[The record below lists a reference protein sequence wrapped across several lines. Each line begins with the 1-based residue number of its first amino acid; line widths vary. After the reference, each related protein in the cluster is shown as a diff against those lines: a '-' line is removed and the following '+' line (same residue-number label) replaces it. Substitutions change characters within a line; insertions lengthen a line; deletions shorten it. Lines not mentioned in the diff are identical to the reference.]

1 MERVIS
7 GVMAIPIV
15 LGIILYGHPGLF
27 FFLIASIV
35 LIAAHE
41 YFSLIAKTGV
51 SCFPVEGLVL
61 SFLLLV
67 VGFFIPQFL
76 MLFGIFIPLTLFV
89 VWCFRGKNVHVALD
103 SISYTLFGIL
113 YTAGLGGY
121 FLLISNLE
129 GGRQMIV
136 FILLFVWAGDSAAF
150 YVGRKLGERKLLEV
164 VSPNKTIVG
173 AVANVMGTL
182 IASLLASSL
191 FFNEIPLIH
200 CLIVAFICG
209 IIGQFGDLAESLIK
223 RNCQVKDSGT
233 LIPGHGG
240 VLDRIDS
247 LLYVGP
253 AFYCYYQVFLTA

>member
-7 GVMAIPIV
+7 GVIAIPIV
-15 LGIILYGHPGLF
+15 LGIILYGHLGLF

-35 LIAAHE
+35 LIAGHE
-41 YFSLIAKTGV
+41 YFSMVANAGV
-51 SCFPVEGLVL
+51 SGFPIEGLVL

-67 VGFFIPQFL
+67 TWFFIPQFL
-76 MLFGIFIPLTLFV
+76 TLFGIFIPLTLFI
-89 VWCFRGKNVHVALD
+89 VWCFREKNVRVALD

-150 YVGRKLGERKLLEV
+150 YVGRKMGERKLLEV
-164 VSPNKTIVG
+164 VSPNKTIEG

-182 IASLLASSL
+182 IAALLASSL

-247 LLYVGP
+247 LLFVAP
-253 AFYCYYQVFLTA
+253 AFYCYYQIFLAA

>member
-7 GVMAIPIV
+7 GVIAIPIA

-41 YFSLIAKTGV
+41 YFSMIANAGV
-51 SCFPVEGLVL
+51 SGFPIEGLVL
-61 SFLLLV
+61 SFLLLATW
-67 VGFFIPQFL
+67 FFIPQFL
-76 MLFGIFIPLTLFV
+76 SLFGIFIPLTLFI
-89 VWCFRGKNVHVALD
+89 VWCFREKNVRVALD

-150 YVGRKLGERKLLEV
+150 YIGRKLGERKLLEV
-164 VSPNKTIVG
+164 VSPNKTIAG
-173 AVANVMGTL
+173 AIANVMGTL
-182 IASLLASSL
+182 IAALLASNL
-191 FFNEIPLIH
+191 FFDEIPLIH

-247 LLYVGP
+247 LLFVGP

>member
-1 MERVIS
+1 F
-7 GVMAIPIV
+7 
-15 LGIILYGHPGLF
+15 L
-27 FFLIASIV
+27 LIASIV

-41 YFSLIAKTGV
+41 YFSMIANAGI
-51 SCFPVEGLVL
+51 SGFPIEGLVL
-61 SFLLLV
+61 SFLLLATW
-67 VGFFIPQFL
+67 FFIPQFL
-76 MLFGIFIPLTLFV
+76 SLFGVFIPLTLFI
-89 VWCFRGKNVHVALD
+89 VWCFREKNVRVALD

-129 GGRQMIV
+129 GGRQMLV
-136 FILLFVWAGDSAAF
+136 FILLFVWVGDSAAF

-164 VSPNKTIVG
+164 VSPNKTIAG

-182 IASLLASSL
+182 IAALLASSL

-223 RNCQVKDSGT
+223 RNCRVKDSGT

-247 LLYVGP
+247 LLFVGP
-253 AFYCYYQVFLTA
+253 AFYCYYQVFLAA

>member
-1 MERVIS
+1 LDRVIS
-7 GVMAIPIV
+7 GIIIIPIV
-15 LGIILYGHPGLF
+15 LGIILYGHLGLF

-35 LIAAHE
+35 LIATHE
-41 YFSLIAKTGV
+41 YFSMIANAGISGFTI
-51 SCFPVEGLVL
+51 EGLGL
-61 SFLLLV
+61 SFLLLAI
-67 VGFFIPQFL
+67 GFFCPTFL
-76 MLFGIFIPLTLFV
+76 PLLGVLIPLTLFI
-89 VWCFRGKNVHVALD
+89 VWCLREKNVHLALD

-121 FLLISNLE
+121 FLLISHLE

-150 YVGRKLGERKLLEV
+150 YVGRKLGERKLLEL
-164 VSPNKTIVG
+164 VSPNKTIAG
-173 AVANVMGTL
+173 AVANVIGTL
-182 IASLLASSL
+182 IAALLASSL

-200 CLIVAFICG
+200 CLIAAFICG

-223 RNCQVKDSGT
+223 RNCRVKDSGT

-247 LLYVGP
+247 LLFAGP
-253 AFYCYYQVFLTA
+253 AFYCYYQIFLAV

>member
-1 MERVIS
+1 LERVIS
-7 GVMAIPIV
+7 GVIAIPIV
-15 LGIILYGHPGLF
+15 LGVILYGHPGLF
-27 FFLIASIV
+27 FFLISSIV

-41 YFSLIAKTGV
+41 YFSMIVNAGV
-51 SCFPVEGLVL
+51 SGFPVEGLVL
-61 SFLLLV
+61 SFLLLAI
-67 VGFFIPQFL
+67 GFFIPQFL
-76 MLFGIFIPLTLFV
+76 SLLGIFIPLTLFM
-89 VWCFRGKNVHVALD
+89 VWCFRGGNVRVALD

-121 FLLISNLE
+121 LLLISNLE
-129 GGRQMIV
+129 GGRQIIV

-150 YVGRKLGERKLLEV
+150 YVGRKFGERKLLEV
-164 VSPNKTIVG
+164 VSPNKTIAG

-182 IASLLASSL
+182 IAALLASSL
-191 FFNEIPLIH
+191 FFNEISLIH

-209 IIGQFGDLAESLIK
+209 IIGQIGDLLESLIK

-247 LLYVGP
+247 LLFVCP

>member
-7 GVMAIPIV
+7 GVIAIPIV

-27 FFLIASIV
+27 FLLIVSIV

-41 YFSLIAKTGV
+41 YFSMIANAGI
-51 SCFPVEGLVL
+51 SGFPIEGLVL
-61 SFLLLV
+61 SFLLLAI
-67 VGFFIPQFL
+67 GFFIPQFL
-76 MLFGIFIPLTLFV
+76 SLFGVFIPLTLFI
-89 VWCFRGKNVHVALD
+89 VWCYREKNVRVALD

-121 FLLISNLE
+121 FLLISKLE
-129 GGRQMIV
+129 GGRQIIV
-136 FILLFVWAGDSAAF
+136 FILLLVWAGDSAAF
-150 YVGRKLGERKLLEV
+150 YVGRKFEEHKLLEV
-164 VSPNKTIVG
+164 VSPNKTIEG

-182 IASLLASSL
+182 IAALLASSL

-247 LLYVGP
+247 LLFVAP
-253 AFYCYYQVFLTA
+253 AFYCYYQIFLAA

>member
-1 MERVIS
+1 LERVIS
-7 GVMAIPIV
+7 GIIAIPIV
-15 LGIILYGHPGLF
+15 LGIILYGHLGLF

-35 LIAAHE
+35 LIATHE
-41 YFSLIAKTGV
+41 YFSMIANAGI
-51 SCFPVEGLVL
+51 SGFPIEGLSL
-61 SFLLLV
+61 SFLFLAI
-67 VGFFIPQFL
+67 GFFFPTFL
-76 MLFGIFIPLTLFV
+76 PLLGVLIPLTLFI
-89 VWCFRGKNVHVALD
+89 VWCLREKNVHVALD

-121 FLLISNLE
+121 FLLISHLE

-150 YVGRKLGERKLLEV
+150 YVGRKLGERKLLEL
-164 VSPNKTIVG
+164 VSPNKTIAG
-173 AVANVMGTL
+173 AVANVIGTL
-182 IASLLASSL
+182 IAALLASNL

-223 RNCQVKDSGT
+223 RNCRVKDSGT

-247 LLYVGP
+247 LLFVSP
-253 AFYCYYQVFLTA
+253 AFYCYHQVFLAA

>member
-1 MERVIS
+1 LERVIS

-41 YFSLIAKTGV
+41 YFSMIAKTGV

-164 VSPNKTIVG
+164 VSPKKTIVG

>member
-7 GVMAIPIV
+7 GVIAIPIV
-15 LGIILYGHPGLF
+15 LGIILYGHPSLF

-35 LIAAHE
+35 LIATHE
-41 YFSLIAKTGV
+41 YFSMIANAGV
-51 SCFPVEGLVL
+51 CGFPIQGLVL
-61 SFLLLV
+61 SSFLLGV
-67 VGFFIPQFL
+67 VFFIPKFL
-76 MLFGIFIPLTLFV
+76 SLFGVFIPLTLFI
-89 VWCFRGKNVHVALD
+89 VWCLREKNVRVALD

-136 FILLFVWAGDSAAF
+136 FILLFVWAGDTAAF
-150 YVGRKLGERKLLEV
+150 YVGRKLGDRKLLEV
-164 VSPNKTIVG
+164 VSPNKTIAG
-173 AVANVMGTL
+173 AIANVMGTL
-182 IASLLASSL
+182 IAALLASSL

-247 LLYVGP
+247 LLFVGP
-253 AFYCYYQVFLTA
+253 GFYCYYQIFLTA

>member
-1 MERVIS
+1 LERVIS
-7 GVMAIPIV
+7 GVIAIPIV
-15 LGIILYGHPGLF
+15 LGIILYGHPVLF

-41 YFSLIAKTGV
+41 YFSMIANAGI
-51 SCFPVEGLVL
+51 SGFSIEGLAL
-61 SFLLLV
+61 SFLLLAI
-67 VGFFIPQFL
+67 GFFIPQFL
-76 MLFGIFIPLTLFV
+76 FVFGLIIPLTLFLA
-89 VWCFRGKNVHVALD
+89 WCFREKNVRVALD

-150 YVGRKLGERKLLEV
+150 YGGRKLGERKLLEV
-164 VSPNKTIVG
+164 VSPNKTITG
-173 AVANVMGTL
+173 AVANVIGTL
-182 IASLLASSL
+182 IAALLASSL

-247 LLYVGP
+247 LLFVGP
-253 AFYCYYQVFLTA
+253 TFYCYHQIFLAA

>member
-7 GVMAIPIV
+7 GVIAIPIV
-15 LGIILYGHPGLF
+15 LGVILYGHPGLF

-41 YFSLIAKTGV
+41 YFSMIANAGV
-51 SCFPVEGLVL
+51 SGFPIEGLVL
-61 SFLLLV
+61 SFLLLAI
-67 VGFFIPQFL
+67 GFFIPQFL
-76 MLFGIFIPLTLFV
+76 SLFGVFIPLTLFL
-89 VWCFRGKNVHVALD
+89 VWCLRENNVRVALD

-136 FILLFVWAGDSAAF
+136 FILLFIWAGDSAAF
-150 YVGRKLGERKLLEV
+150 YVGRKMGERKLLEV
-164 VSPNKTIVG
+164 VSPNKTIAG

-182 IASLLASSL
+182 IAALLASSL

-223 RNCQVKDSGT
+223 RNCRVKDSGT

-247 LLYVGP
+247 LLFVGP